1 MSSRNTNPSTP
12 PVSDN
17 RPVRKQTSFTSEDG
31 MGAAAPTASYRRREE
46 TMRKNAEL
54 EAAKVRSSPRT
65 TPTRTASTGKSV
77 AKSTPNNRRRPELP
91 CRTEQYANRNQRPLW
106 PSGKARRDRD
116 TPSTT
121 PPRTPVSSRPAV
133 PGTAVA
139 SAKVFEVAAYMAAKR
154 QDRSFD
160 CRPQIFSPTTAVSK
174 AMTANPVSVMVE
186 TERCWSIEG
195 LLSAHRVQHQRG
207 PMSVDL
213 LPDLLLVEDPATT
226 VVSRVM
232 TPHPDIVT
240 PSTPVVDALREM
252 HAGRYLH
259 LPVVDKSG
267 RARLGEQVL
276 GRDAGF
282 HSFEHVLDN
291 QQSAVHDGEEQEQFA
306 DDSTVA
312 PNDSASMLHTTAG
325 QHRYSLLG
333 AWYFNQYI
341 GTASSLL
348 SVASDLLYIDDE
360 SDCLPLADDKDL
372 EDAVV
377 VAGAGAC
384 GKLRLIIDISRQE
397 ETKDLPEDVLGAL
410 LGIQTGRKIEIFDSF
425 EVPFRSASGAT
436 TYEPAGGQCLLNKAY
451 FVDKLEKVKQV
462 FPKYDCLG
470 WYSTEH
476 NESPLFLQLDPT
488 SPPDA
493 KDFPISIYE
502 SIMDI
507 VGGQAQLLFLK
518 SEYKIETGEAE
529 RIAVDHVAHA
539 TNATAG
545 KGLIP
550 RDHNIMRQISSLCNR
565 LPTVDNPEF
574 REEFL
579 TDYNDVLLM
588 SYLATITKGANALND
603 LVDNFNVIAVKRG
616 GATFPRGGTIY
627 I

>member
-17 RPVRKQTSFTSEDG
+17 RPVRKQTSFTSDDG
-31 MGAAAPTASYRRREE
+31 MGAAAPTASCRRREE

-65 TPTRTASTGKSV
+65 APTRTASIGKSV

-91 CRTEQYANRNQRPLW
+91 CRIEQYANRNQRPLW

-174 AMTANPVSVMVE
+174 AMTANPVSVSTTSTSNDALNKVIAGQFRHPPVVE

-195 LLSAHRVQHQRG
+195 LLLVHRVQHQRG

-259 LPVVDKSG
+259 LPVVDESG
-267 RARLGEQVL
+267 VIEECHVTVNWEIDRSVI
-276 GRDAGF
+276 
-282 HSFEHVLDN
+282 HEHIK
-291 QQSAVHDGEEQEQFA
+291 
-306 DDSTVA
+306 
-312 PNDSASMLHTTAG
+312 
-325 QHRYSLLG
+325 R
-333 AWYFNQYI
+333 
-341 GTASSLL
+341 TASHPPLTPLPRSSNSLPQNSICQL
-348 SVASDLLYIDDE
+348 SVASNLLYIDDE

-397 ETKDLPEDVLGAL
+397 ETKDLPEDGAVSPKCKKKQRGVVLMIMTSGLTLACAFLLGAGVQVAFL
-410 LGIQTGRKIEIFDSF
+410 
-425 EVPFRSASGAT
+425 
-436 TYEPAGGQCLLNKAY
+436 PA
-451 FVDKLEKVKQV
+451 
-462 FPKYDCLG
+462 
-470 WYSTEH
+470 
-476 NESPLFLQLDPT
+476 
-488 SPPDA
+488 
-493 KDFPISIYE
+493 
-502 SIMDI
+502 DI
-507 VGGQAQLLFLK
+507 
-518 SEYKIETGEAE
+518 
-529 RIAVDHVAHA
+529 
-539 TNATAG
+539 
-545 KGLIP
+545 
-550 RDHNIMRQISSLCNR
+550 
-565 LPTVDNPEF
+565 
-574 REEFL
+574 
-579 TDYNDVLLM
+579 
-588 SYLATITKGANALND
+588 
-603 LVDNFNVIAVKRG
+603 
-616 GATFPRGGTIY
+616 
-627 I
+627 